1 MASVHMSV
9 STGLMVTDK
18 GPQELFVW
26 NLMHRQIIN
35 MSTPPYPTYTKDLFA
50 RKMEFGKKTTN

>member
-1 MASVHMSV
+1 MSV